1 MAEKK
6 LVRATVKETLMSDL
20 GRLEKGRTYEIP
32 EDRFDAWEKA
42 GLAEKDDGKSAAA
55 GEADASKDS
64 KGSKKE
70 KKSAEGGKE

>member
-6 LVRATVKETLMSDL
+6 LVRATMKETLMSDL
-20 GRLEKGRTYEIP
+20 GRLERGRSYEIP
-32 EDRFDAWEKA
+32 EDRLAAWEKA
-42 GLAEKDDGKSAAA
+42 GLAAKDDGKSAAA
-55 GEADASKDS
+55 GEADASKGS

>member
-20 GRLEKGRTYEIP
+20 GRLERGMAYEIP
-32 EDRFDAWEKA
+32 EDRFAAWEEA
-42 GLAEKDDGKSAAA
+42 GLVAKDDGKSGAA